1 MKLLK
6 QRRQNRRSRPMK
18 PSKIHGKLWVAG
30 LAAAMAMPIGIAS
43 FRAQADE
50 NPNPLETE
58 TASESAEVQFARYLT
73 DSGVQVFGAY
83 WCPHSRNQKAKF
95 GKEAFESIDYVEC
108 DPRGENSRPQLCQDE
123 EIRGYPT
130 WKINGQLY
138 PGDRSLEELADLSG
152 YPGNRNFTSIQP

>member
-1 MKLLK
+1 
-6 QRRQNRRSRPMK
+6 MK
-18 PSKIHGKLWVAG
+18 PNQIYQTFLVVGLFTAIVA
-30 LAAAMAMPIGIAS
+30 PIATTRIDAN
-43 FRAQADE
+43 AEE